1 MDNEKGLLIV
11 LSGPSGVGK
20 GTVRKRIFEDPSTS
34 YKYSISMTT
43 RQMRE
48 GEVDGVDYFFKTRD
62 AFEALIKDDQ
72 FIEYAEYVGNYYG
85 TPVQYVKDTMDEGHD
100 VFLEIEV
107 EGAKQVRK
115 KFPDALFIFLAPPS
129 LDHLRERLVGRGTE
143 SDEKIQSRINEA
155 RKEVEMM
162 NLYDY
167 VVVNDPPLNQLTSQ
181 IKSKYLI
188 ATTAAKRAREI
199 DEQPETE
206 LLSEYHSFKPV
217 GRALEEIADGKI
229 RPVISSDYYGKE

>member
-1 MDNEKGLLIV
+1 MDTEKGLLIV

-20 GTVRKRIFEDPSTS
+20 GTVRKRIFDDPHTS

-48 GEVDGVDYFFKTRD
+48 GEKDGIDYFFKTREE
-62 AFEALIKDDQ
+62 FEKLIEQDE

-85 TPVQYVKDTMDEGHD
+85 TPVQYVKDTMNAGHD

-129 LDHLRERLVGRGTE
+129 LDHLTERLIGRGTE
-143 SDEKIQSRINEA
+143 SKEKIESRVKEA
-155 RKEVEMM
+155 KKEVEMM

-167 VVVNDPPLNQLTSQ
+167 VVVNDEVDLAKDRIQSIVEAEHLKRER
-181 IKSKYLI
+181 IEAKYRKMLLE
-188 ATTAAKRAREI
+188 AK
-199 DEQPETE
+199 
-206 LLSEYHSFKPV
+206 K
-217 GRALEEIADGKI
+217 
-229 RPVISSDYYGKE
+229 